1 MSEILEK
8 IGQLFV
14 MGFKGERP
22 PKHFLNFIDEEQIGG
37 FILFEENCRT
47 QLTARQNIEV
57 LKSHCRTGLPFVA
70 VDQEGGRVSRL
81 RGAPAEFRSPSEYA
95 KDDAVEHFIEDY
107 SRSMVLLDSLGF
119 NLNLAPVAD
128 IRLDPNNLCLSGRTF
143 GDNPD
148 QVARFVRAAIS
159 VTNRQGLLSCLKHF
173 PGLGAARI
181 DPHKATATA
190 DYDEIIWRQREKIPF
205 AAGIEEGA
213 DIVMTTHLKLPE
225 IDNTLVI
232 TSSRI
237 IPELLRKEL
246 RFDGPVI
253 TDDLTMKGA
262 AEAGTVGERAVKAF
276 KAGHDLLLFGP
287 DHEEAIRA
295 YDYFVDAVR
304 RGEISADSLRS
315 SLDRVAGLKFKL
327 EQSIV
332 R

>member
-1 MSEILEK
+1 MNEILEK

-47 QLTARQNIEV
+47 HLMARENIV
-57 LKSHCRTGLPFVA
+57 LLKARCRTSRPFVA

-81 RGAPAEFRSPSEYA
+81 RGAPAEFRAASDYA
-95 KDDAVEHFIEDY
+95 RENAVERFSEDY

-128 IRLDPNNLCLSGRTF
+128 VGIDRNNRCLAGRTF
-143 GDNPD
+143 GEEPD
-148 QVARFVRAAIS
+148 QVARFVRAAIQ
-159 VTNRQGLLSCLKHF
+159 VTNHQGLLSCLKHF
-173 PGLGAARI
+173 PGLGAASI

-225 IDNTLVI
+225 IDDNLVL
-232 TSSRI
+232 TSAKI
-237 IPELLRKEL
+237 ISELLRREL

-253 TDDLTMKGA
+253 TDDLTMQGA
-262 AEAGTVGERAVKAF
+262 AEAGTVGERTVKAF
-276 KAGHDLLLFGP
+276 KAGHDLLLFGQ
-287 DHEEAIRA
+287 DHDEAIRA
-295 YDYFVDAVR
+295 YDYFVDAVQR
-304 RGEISADSLRS
+304 EEIPPDSLRS
-315 SLDRVAGLKFKL
+315 SLDRVAGLKYKL
-327 EQSIV
+327 EQSMV